1 MTIDTIFTRYEV
13 PTDVQERALRRGA
26 YVLALQKAWVGPS
39 VTWPL
44 LVKVLM
50 FADLGETSALIRKK
64 TGLDKYAVTLIARGV
79 PKYAE
84 TIAQSHDWHQKIYL
98 YCAHMTGIV
107 TDDGTKGGAFGSIVR
122 DVLHNLLH
130 DVPVPEAVSVEDE
143 RLLRAINILHYK
155 NPSV

>member
-1 MTIDTIFTRYEV
+1 
-13 PTDVQERALRRGA
+13 
-26 YVLALQKAWVGPS
+26 

-44 LVKVLM
+44 LVKVLI

-107 TDDGTKGGAFGSIVR
+107 TDDGTKDGAFGSIVR

-143 RLLRAINILHYK
+143 HLLRAINILHYK